1 MKFPPQTFHQVSAS
15 TDNAAYIHPFI
26 RAAVLNQDDS
36 APRRHLTTSEDILGV
51 TAREGSATGIWGVEA
66 REAAPL
72 LAAPRTAPPQ
82 RGLAEAQGRS
92 SS

>member
-51 TAREGSATGIWGVEA
+51 TAREGSATGIWWVEA
-66 REAAPL
+66 RD
-72 LAAPRTAPPQ
+72 TANNH
-82 RGLAEAQGRS
+82 
-92 SS
+92 